1 MKTSRSHIVLLESD
15 LKKIKKMIRG
25 VISNPKYV
33 DQDLLMS
40 LSMTHS
46 LVQLLS
52 SFLGRCG
59 KKKPNCSKKMKD
71 ASSSFVRHPALA
83 FDGKEV
89 VVAN

>member
-1 MKTSRSHIVLLESD
+1 
-15 LKKIKKMIRG
+15 MIRG

-33 DQDLLMS
+33 DQDVNLLMS

-46 LVQLLS
+46 LVKLLS
-52 SFLGRCG
+52 FFLGRSG
-59 KKKPNCSKKMKD
+59 KKKPNCSNKMKD